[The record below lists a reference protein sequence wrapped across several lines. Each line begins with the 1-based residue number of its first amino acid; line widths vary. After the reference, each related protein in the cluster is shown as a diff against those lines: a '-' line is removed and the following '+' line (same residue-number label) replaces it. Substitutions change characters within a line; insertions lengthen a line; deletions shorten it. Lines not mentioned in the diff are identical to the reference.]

1 MTIGDVL
8 AWVGGIGALC
18 ASAWALYVAVAL
30 LFVQRSNQAADVI
43 ATNTWKHGF
52 LGFVTTLIMGPIGI
66 LMIQIPNPLGRLV
79 GLVIL
84 LTLLALAAVG
94 GAGIALIAAQRIR
107 TLDPGITPFGALSRG
122 AALIVVPC
130 LVPLLGWFLVAPA
143 ILFVGLGAG
152 IRTLKAPQAAPQG
165 FSL

>member
-30 LFVQRSNQAADVI
+30 LFVQRSNQAADAI
-43 ATNTWKHGF
+43 TNGPWKQGR
-52 LGFVTTLIMGPIGI
+52 LGFAATVIVAPISI
-66 LMIQIPNPLGRLV
+66 VMIQNPLPLARLFGLV
-79 GLVIL
+79 GVLA
-84 LTLLALAAVG
+84 LLALGAVG
-94 GAGIALIAAQRIR
+94 GAGIALIAAHRIR
-107 TLDPGITPFGALSRG
+107 TLDPGVTPLGSLGRG

-130 LVPLLGWFLVAPA
+130 LVPLLGWFLLAPT
-143 ILFVGLGAG
+143 LFFVGLGAG
-152 IRTLKAPQAAPQG
+152 IRTLRAPQAAPQG